1 MKTLM
6 EIAQADRYDL
16 GQDDLAIRNAMGD
29 LADWLRL
36 KLSCLTAVAPGTS
49 PVVAVSPELKEALL
63 ALEQG
68 GQVGQAAVAA
78 IPTVTACEAPV
89 A

>member
-36 KLSCLTAVAPGTS
+36 KLACLTAVRPGS
-49 PVVAVSPELKEALL
+49 PIVAVSPELKEALL
-63 ALEQG
+63 ALEHG
-68 GQVGQAAVAA
+68 GETGQEAVAA
-78 IPTVTACEAPV
+78 VPTVTNEATV
-89 A
+89 V

>member
-36 KLSCLTAVAPGTS
+36 KLGCLTAITPGS
-49 PVVAVSPELKEALL
+49 PIVAVSPELKEALL
-63 ALEQG
+63 ALEHG
-68 GQVGQAAVAA
+68 GLTGQEAVAA
-78 IPTVTACEAPV
+78 VPTVTTTEAPG